1 MLSLPSGSGKVNSL
15 YYRVCMPLSDHQS
28 AAPGWWSKVL
38 NLDVWLELLEK
49 NRKKKAEKQDAS
61 GKLNEKVVPLPNA
74 M

>member
-1 MLSLPSGSGKVNSL
+1 
-15 YYRVCMPLSDHQS
+15 MPLSDHQS